1 MRRPTR
7 NEYGV
12 QLDRNG
18 YAPSIMPIDGF
29 KCYICKQ
36 WKPTER
42 HAMAHY
48 HWTVSDF
55 RRRFYKNY
63 LDITED

>member
-1 MRRPTR
+1 MRRQTR
-7 NEYGV
+7 NEYGTKLG
-12 QLDRNG
+12 QQ
-18 YAPSIMPIDGF
+18 F
-29 KCYICKQ
+29 
-36 WKPTER
+36 
-42 HAMAHY
+42 AMAHY

>member
-1 MRRPTR
+1 MTRPTR

-29 KCYICKQ
+29 KCYKCQQ
-36 WKPTER
+36 WKPT
-42 HAMAHY
+42 
-48 HWTVSDF
+48 
-55 RRRFYKNY
+55 
-63 LDITED
+63 